1 MKKNLLYM
9 TAASAMMIMLGGC
22 ASDIIEGDSTESI
35 STTSGANTI
44 TFTLS
49 TSSNAAS
56 RATEETL
63 DDTYQTT
70 AESTVSTLIAVVFTD
85 VSEDA
90 VNGNS
95 SSGDTSD
102 TFFKCYDLT
111 NEGVTDS
118 YSGETTYTLTVS
130 DETLKGYYQFCLVAN
145 ADETLTSKIKALTT
159 SSTLSDF
166 QNLVVTQDPSTMI
179 MTSESFYGIVTPTDD
194 TTDIGTINLIRLM
207 ARIDILNL
215 AEDITIKTATLK
227 NRAKRALLDNTDQ
240 KTHSSDL
247 GENTTYTDSYLEDK
261 EYNDVD
267 TDYEEGYSSVIYSYE
282 QYETYDSGN
291 YPIMTL
297 TYMRTNETTSGT
309 TYTQDIEFLDSN
321 DKAITLEPNHHYF
334 VVVTLDDTGSNITFT
349 LSSSAE
355 WDVADWNE
363 GETVSATTINI
374 STSDITDKASK
385 DVTAGSILMSDGT
398 VISADEVASSTAD
411 PIGIVYTTDPTRIGE
426 YTKQAL
432 GGTATGLALALK
444 NASYGTKSNG
454 YYESMWSVYSSSS
467 TYVDV
472 EGIENTALVKDAYLD
487 YDGYYNSMTVWG
499 LTDYMPSS
507 ATDDNTYSPS
517 DGVYTNYP
525 AFYYAQ
531 QYSKTVSV
539 PTSSKIKTTGW
550 YLPTQ
555 GEWYDILSNIGQ
567 ISSKIIDWKSYSNE
581 SYKITD
587 SDETGNAR
595 VTAAYNINMAMYNI
609 AGTNFDPIYY
619 YTSLDDYKYIDEDHT
634 TTVPGWTP
642 SSGGD
647 NDLRCWFQTSSE
659 VDESVSRIIYF
670 NSYKSSS
677 YALDIDVQEKYKDKE
692 VGYVRCAIAFRLLDD
707 SDE

>member
-1 MKKNLLYM
+1 MNFNILKLELMKKNLLYM
-9 TAASAMMIMLGGC
+9 MAASAMMIMLGGC
-22 ASDIIEGDSTESI
+22 AADVIEVSSVEEE
-35 STTSGANTI
+35 STTSGANTV

-49 TSSNAAS
+49 TSSGAVS
-56 RATEETL
+56 RATTE
-63 DDTYQTT
+63 YQTE
-70 AESTVSTLIAVVFTD
+70 AEKTVSSLLVVIFSDTD
-85 VSEDA
+85 EGA
-90 VNGNS
+90 TN
-95 SSGDTSD
+95 GDTSSGYTDD
-102 TFFKCYDLT
+102 TFFSCEELT
-111 NEGVTDS
+111 AGTDGS
-118 YSGETTYTLTVS
+118 YTFTVS
-130 DETLKGYYQFCLVAN
+130 NTSGKGYYQFCLVAN
-145 ADETLTSKIKALTT
+145 ADETLTASIKALTT
-159 SSTLSDF
+159 SNTLSDF

-179 MTSESFYGIVTPTDD
+179 MTSESFYGIVTPTAG
-194 TTDIGTINLIRLM
+194 TTDFGTINLVRLM
-207 ARIDILNL
+207 ARIDIINS
-215 AEDITIKTATLK
+215 ADGITITSATLK
-227 NRAKRALLDNTDQ
+227 NRAKRALLDNADQ
-240 KTHSSDL
+240 ATHSSELIVDN
-247 GENTTYTDSYLEDK
+247 ESYLEDK
-261 EYNDVD
+261 TYSGINIA
-267 TDYEEGYSSVIYSYE
+267 TDEGYSSEIYSYE
-282 QYETYDSGN
+282 QYETYSSEA
-291 YPIMTL
+291 YPVLSL
-297 TYMRTNETTSGT
+297 TYCATGDEDDSSATTYTHDVEFITTSSGT
-309 TYTQDIEFLDSN
+309 TT
-321 DKAITLEPNHHYF
+321 AITLKPNYHYF
-334 VVVTLDDTGSNITFT
+334 VNVTLDLDYATLKFT
-349 LSSSAE
+349 LSAADE

-363 GETVSATTINI
+363 ADELTATDVTFNVSNEVITTA
-374 STSDITDKASK
+374 SSDIA
-385 DVTAGSILMSDGT
+385 AGDILMSDGT

-454 YYESMWSVYSSSS
+454 YYESMWSVYASSD

-472 EGIENTALVKDAYLD
+472 EGIENTTLVKDAYLD

-499 LTDYMPSS
+499 LTDYMPTS
-507 ATDDNTYSPS
+507 ATDETYEPS

-531 QYSKTVSV
+531 QYNNTVPV
-539 PTSSKIKTTGW
+539 PTASSKIKTTGW

-619 YTSLDDYKYIDEDHT
+619 YTSLDDYKYIDTDKT

-677 YALDIDVQEKYKDKE
+677 YALDIDTQEKYKDKE
-692 VGYVRCAIAFRLLDD
+692 VGYVRCAIAFRIL

>member
-9 TAASAMMIMLGGC
+9 TAASAMMILLGGC

-49 TSSNAAS
+49 TSSSAAS

-70 AESTVSTLIAVVFTD
+70 AESTVSSLIAVVFTD

-90 VNGNS
+90 VNGDS

-102 TFFKCYDLT
+102 TFFECYDLT
-111 NEGVTDS
+111 DKGVTDS
-118 YSGETTYTLTVS
+118 DSGETTYTLTVS

-145 ADETLTSKIKALTT
+145 ADDDLVDKIEGLTKDK
-159 SSTLSDF
+159 STLSDF

-194 TTDIGTINLIRLM
+194 TTDIGTINLKRLM

-227 NRAKRALLDNTDQ
+227 NRAIRALLDNTDK
-240 KTHSSDL
+240 KTHSSEL
-247 GENTTYTDSYLEDK
+247 GENDTYTDSYLEDK

-267 TDYEEGYSSVIYSYE
+267 TDYGEGYSHEIYSYE
-282 QYETYDSGN
+282 QYETTS

-297 TYMRTNETTSGT
+297 TYMRTNETTNET
-309 TYTQDIEFLDSN
+309 TYTQDIEFIDSN
-321 DKAITLEPNHHYF
+321 GNAITLQPNYHYF

-355 WDVADWNE
+355 WVVADWNE

-398 VISADEVASSTAD
+398 VISADEVASSTAS

-531 QYSKTVSV
+531 QYNNTVPV
-539 PTSSKIKTTGW
+539 PTASSKIKTTGW

-567 ISSKIIDWKSYSNE
+567 IGDDIISWKTYSKKSYE
-581 SYKITD
+581 ITD

-609 AGTNFDPIYY
+609 AGTDFDPIYY
-619 YTSLDDYKYIDEDHT
+619 YTSLDDYKYIDTDKT
-634 TTVPGWTP
+634 TTVPGWEDA
-642 SSGGD
+642 D
-647 NDLRCWFQTSSE
+647 NPEHDLRCWFQTSSE
-659 VDESVSRIIYF
+659 LDEDESRIIYF

-677 YALDIDVQEKYKDKE
+677 YALDIDVQDKNKDKE
-692 VGYVRCAIAFRLLDD
+692 VGYVRCAIAFRIL